1 MNIAY
6 RTEII
11 DACRKLGFSI
21 GEFKRSEEPP
31 TVKEL
36 EGSTMEWGTEK
47 AINDNGF
54 VPDIIFD
61 QGGIG
66 KEPITRVLGTDPTDV
81 AGKIIKISEI
91 V

>member
-1 MNIAY
+1 
-6 RTEII
+6 
-11 DACRKLGFSI
+11 
-21 GEFKRSEEPP
+21 
-31 TVKEL
+31 
-36 EGSTMEWGTEK
+36 MEWGTEK

-66 KEPITRVLGTDPTDV
+66 KEPITRVLGTDPADV
-81 AGKIIKISEI
+81 ADKIIKISEI